1 MRAIWLALALLA
13 LAAFGCG
20 SRRDDPAA
28 LGGAQPEPGRAQVAD
43 TLLADAQPAGAQVA
57 DTLKVELT
65 YGQRKGGRLYT
76 HYCAVCH
83 GTEGA
88 GDGFNAWNLDP
99 KPRDLSDA
107 QYQRAVTDE
116 WLAEIIDQGG
126 RGVSRSPL
134 MPAWGHTLT
143 QEQIGDVTSFVRTLA
158 RRPTDTPEGES
169 AADQ

>member
-1 MRAIWLALALLA
+1 MRVVWMKLTALLVLLA

-20 SRRDDPAA
+20 HRQGSAQGTDAQAVVAQGTDAPAA
-28 LGGAQPEPGRAQVAD
+28 VAQGTD
-43 TLLADAQPAGAQVA
+43 TQAVVAQVA
-57 DTLKVELT
+57 DTLKVKLT
-65 YGQRKGGRLYT
+65 YEQRKGQRLFL

-83 GTEGA
+83 GIEGA

-107 QYQRAVTDE
+107 SYQGAVSDE
-116 WLAEIIDQGG
+116 WLAEVIAQGG

-143 QEQIGDVTSFVRTLA
+143 EDQIREVISFIRTLT
-158 RRPTDTPEGES
+158 RKPTPS
-169 AADQ
+169 

>member
-1 MRAIWLALALLA
+1 MKLLLLV

-20 SRRDDPAA
+20 HRGDSAEVAPAQA
-28 LGGAQPEPGRAQVAD
+28 VSAAAD
-43 TLLADAQPAGAQVA
+43 TQAVVAQVA
-57 DTLKVELT
+57 DTLKVELS
-65 YGQRKGGRLYT
+65 YEQRKGQRLFL

-83 GTEGA
+83 GAEGA

-107 QYQRAVTDE
+107 PYQGAVSDE
-116 WLAEIIDQGG
+116 WLAEVIAQGG

-143 QEQIGDVTSFVRTLA
+143 EGQIREVISFIRTLA
-158 RRPTDTPEGES
+158 SKPAS
-169 AADQ
+169 S